1 MKRIVQQEIKKALL
15 SMGELSLP
23 ASLIIQ
29 VDYARE
35 KSHGDFS
42 SNIALVLAKKL
53 QVSPIELAERIKSD
67 RKSVV

>member
-53 QVSPIELAERIKSD
+53 QVSPLSLIHI
-67 RKSVV
+67 

>member
-23 ASLIIQ
+23 ASLTIQ

-42 SNIALVLAKKL
+42 SNIASAPLINIFLKINFKKL
-53 QVSPIELAERIKSD
+53 IYI
-67 RKSVV
+67 